1 MLCLTCFLILF
12 EFGNITAE
20 SDHESTES
28 DEEFQICEI
37 CSAEEVIAI
46 EL

>member
-1 MLCLTCFLILF
+1 MFISLLVDRTLMIVA
-12 EFGNITAE
+12 AE

-37 CSAEEVIAI
+37 CNSEEVIFI
-46 EL
+46 FYL